1 MSNAAISWNELPE
14 AGEAKNGD
22 FFVIEDII
30 QAKKLNYKNL
40 IFGLDN
46 VTFASTISG
55 QSTDI
60 ASLSTT
66 IVSLSSQLN
75 SETENLLSLIGTVV
89 QTTTASF
96 VNVVYPINCVIY
108 TAYNI
113 NPTTYIPNTSWQQVA
128 QGLFIAGVGSGV
140 DKNGNGFTVGE
151 ANAASN
157 FNAGEY
163 KHVLTVS
170 ELASHT
176 HTFQPREG
184 TNALVAGTFVE
195 SAPGPGARLSP
206 ITSSSTG
213 NSQSHNNIPPVYG
226 LYVWKRIS

>member
-1 MSNAAISWNELPE
+1 MSTAKVSFAELPE
-14 AGEAKNGD
+14 AGEVKNGD
-22 FFVIEDII
+22 FFVIEDVL
-30 QAKKLNYKNL
+30 QAKKLDYKNL

-46 VTFASTISG
+46 VTFATTISS

-60 ASLSTT
+60 ATLSTT
-66 IVSLSSQLN
+66 IVSLSSQLVSDN
-75 SETENLLSLIGTVV
+75 NELTDLIGTVV

-96 VNVVYPINCVIY
+96 VNVIYPINCVIY
-108 TAYNI
+108 TSTNT
-113 NPTTYIPNTSWQQVA
+113 NPTTYIANTTWQQIS

-163 KHVLTVS
+163 NHTLTVS
-170 ELASHT
+170 ELATHT

-213 NSQSHNNIPPVYG
+213 GGQSHNNIPPVYG

>member
-1 MSNAAISWNELPE
+1 MSTAKVSFAELPE
-14 AGEAKNGD
+14 AGEVKNGD
-22 FFVIEDII
+22 FFVIEDVL
-30 QAKKLNYKNL
+30 QAKKLNYRNL

-46 VTFASTISG
+46 VTFATTISS

-60 ASLSTT
+60 ATLSTT
-66 IVSLSSQLN
+66 IVSLSSQLEADN
-75 SETENLLSLIGTVV
+75 NELIDLIGTVV

-96 VNVVYPINCVIY
+96 VNVIYPINCVIY
-108 TAYNI
+108 TVTNT
-113 NPTTYIPNTSWQQVA
+113 NPTTYIANTSWQQIS

-157 FNAGEY
+157 FNVGEY
-163 KHVLTVS
+163 RHTLTVS
-170 ELASHT
+170 ELAAHT

-184 TNALVAGTFVE
+184 TNALVSGTFVE

-213 NSQSHNNIPPVYG
+213 GGQPHNNIPPVYG

>member
-1 MSNAAISWNELPE
+1 MSTAKVSFAELPE
-14 AGEAKNGD
+14 AGEVKNGD
-22 FFVIEDII
+22 FFVIEDVL
-30 QAKKLNYKNL
+30 QAKKLDYKNL

-46 VTFASTISG
+46 VTFATTISS

-60 ASLSTT
+60 ATLSTT
-66 IVSLSSQLN
+66 IVSLSSQLVSDN
-75 SETENLLSLIGTVV
+75 NELIDLIGTVV

-96 VNVVYPINCVIY
+96 VNVIYPINCVIY
-108 TAYNI
+108 TSSNT
-113 NPTTYIPNTSWQQVA
+113 NPTTYIANTTWQQIS

-157 FNAGEY
+157 FNTGEY
-163 KHVLTVS
+163 NHTLTVS
-170 ELASHT
+170 ELAAHT

-213 NSQSHNNIPPVYG
+213 GGQSHNNIPPVYG

>member
-1 MSNAAISWNELPE
+1 MSNSAIGWDQLPI

-22 FFVIEDII
+22 YFVIEDVRL
-30 QAKKLNYKNL
+30 AKKLDYKNL
-40 IFGLDN
+40 IFGLPN
-46 VTFASTISG
+46 VTFAATISG

-60 ASLSTT
+60 ATLSTT
-66 IVSLSSQLN
+66 ITSLSSQLN
-75 SETENLLSLIGTVV
+75 QETDDLISLIGTVV
-89 QTTTASF
+89 QSTTASF
-96 VNVVYPINCVIY
+96 VNVVYPVNCVIY

-113 NPTTYIPNTSWQQVA
+113 NPTTYIANTTWQQVA

-151 ANAASN
+151 GNAASN
-157 FNAGEY
+157 FNTGEY
-163 KHVLTVS
+163 KHTLTVT

-213 NSQSHNNIPPVYG
+213 GSQSHNNIPPVYG
-226 LYVWKRIS
+226 LYVWRRVS

>member
-1 MSNAAISWNELPE
+1 MSTAKVSFAELPE
-14 AGEAKNGD
+14 AGEVKNGD
-22 FFVIEDII
+22 FFVIEDVL
-30 QAKKLNYKNL
+30 QAKKLDYKNL

-46 VTFASTISG
+46 VTFATTISS

-60 ASLSTT
+60 ATLSTT
-66 IVSLSSQLN
+66 IVSLSSQLVSDN
-75 SETENLLSLIGTVV
+75 NELTDLIGTVV

-96 VNVVYPINCVIY
+96 VNVIYPINCVIY
-108 TAYNI
+108 TSTNT
-113 NPTTYIPNTSWQQVA
+113 NPTTYIANTTWQQIS

-140 DKNGNGFTVGE
+140 DKNGSGFTVGE

-163 KHVLTVS
+163 NHTLTVS
-170 ELASHT
+170 ELAAHT

-213 NSQSHNNIPPVYG
+213 GGQSHNNIPPVYG